1 MTPWALAAGDFTP
14 HGGMDR
20 ANHALAKYLA
30 LSGRD
35 VHLVAHRVWPD
46 LASLPTVTVH
56 HVPRPF
62 GAHLLGAP
70 LLSLAASWT
79 AGRLGPSTRLLS
91 NGGNTRWIAPTWV
104 HYLHAAYSPH
114 VAAGSRA
121 RLTSAAGRRR
131 DLSREAETIARAPAI
146 ICNSERTAADVRTA
160 YAVAGAR
167 VHVVY
172 YGVDPGQF
180 SDVSADARRNARQ
193 VLGMA
198 ADSPAAVFIGALG
211 DRRKGFDV
219 LFDAWRRLCA
229 DPAWD
234 VNLMVVGVGAEA
246 GAWESRAAAAGLGGR
261 LTFLRFRPDVP
272 VILAAADVMVH
283 PARYEAY
290 GLGVHEALCRG
301 LPAIVTAN
309 AGVAERLPED
319 LRPLTLPDPISPDDL
334 IARLRSWRGDM
345 TAWRDRAKA
354 AGQILRRRTWD
365 HMAADIAGI
374 VERT

>member
-14 HGGMDR
+14 QGGMDR
-20 ANHALAKYLA
+20 ANHALARYLA

-35 VHLVAHRVWPD
+35 VHLIAHRVWPD

-70 LLSLAASWT
+70 LLSLTASWT

-91 NGGNTRWIAPTWV
+91 NGGNTRWTAPTWV
-104 HYLHAAYSPH
+104 HYLHAAYSPQ
-114 VAAGSRA
+114 VAAGGRA
-121 RLTSAAGRRR
+121 RLTAAVARRR
-131 DLSREAETIARAPAI
+131 DLAREAETITRAPAI
-146 ICNSERTAADVRTA
+146 ICNSARTAADVQTA
-160 YAVAGAR
+160 YPAAAAR

-172 YGVDPGQF
+172 YGVDPDQF
-180 SDVSADARRNARQ
+180 NDVSADAKREARQ

-198 ADSPAAVFIGALG
+198 AEPPAAVFIGALG

-219 LFDAWRRLCA
+219 LFDAWRSLCA
-229 DPAWD
+229 DPVWD
-234 VNLMVVGVGAEA
+234 VNLIVVGVGAEA
-246 GAWESRAAAAGLGGR
+246 GAWESRAAAAGLGR
-261 LTFLRFRPDVP
+261 RMTFLRFRPDVAL
-272 VILAAADVMVH
+272 ILAAADVMVH
-283 PARYEAY
+283 PSRYEAY

-301 LPAIVTAN
+301 LPAIVSAS
-309 AGVAERLPED
+309 AGVAERLTED
-319 LRPLTLPDPISPDDL
+319 LRPLTLPDPIHPDDL

-345 TAWRDRAKA
+345 TAWRGRAKA
-354 AGQILRRRTWD
+354 AGEILRRRTWD

-374 VERT
+374 VERA

>member
-14 HGGMDR
+14 QGGMDR
-20 ANHALAKYLA
+20 ANHALARYLA

-46 LASLPTVTVH
+46 LAALPAVTVH
-56 HVPRPF
+56 HVPRPL

-70 LLSLAASWT
+70 LLSLAASWV
-79 AGRLGPSTRLLS
+79 AGRLGPSTRFLS

-121 RLTSAAGRRR
+121 RLTAAVARRR
-131 DLSREAETIARAPAI
+131 DLAREAETIARAPAI
-146 ICNSERTAADVRTA
+146 ICNSARTAADVGAA
-160 YAVAGAR
+160 YGVPAAR

-172 YGVDPGQF
+172 YGVDPDQF
-180 SDVSADARRNARQ
+180 SDVSLDAKRDARRA
-193 VLGMA
+193 LGMA
-198 ADSPAAVFIGALG
+198 AEPPAAVFIGALG
-211 DRRKGFDV
+211 DRRKGFDA
-219 LFDAWRRLCA
+219 LFEAWRSLCTDA
-229 DPAWD
+229 LWD

-246 GAWESRAAAAGLGGR
+246 DAWESRANAAGLGR
-261 LTFLRFRPDVP
+261 RMTFLRFRADVP
-272 VILAAADVMVH
+272 VVLAAADVIVH
-283 PARYEAY
+283 PSRYEAY

-301 LPAIVTAN
+301 LPAVVSAS

-319 LRPLTLPDPISPDDL
+319 LRPLTLPDPIHPENL
-334 IARLRSWRGDM
+334 ISRLRSWRGDM
-345 TAWRDRAKA
+345 TAWRDRARA
-354 AGQILRRRTWD
+354 AGEVLRRRTWD

-374 VERT
+374 VERA